1 MEKLTELIGWLQE
14 YTVALANGSGTTLGK
29 AGVMSELVFD
39 TLEEINQWP
48 LEQQQQA
55 IEHIRRW
62 LDGTVNSAIA
72 LQHDTHTEKWIKP
85 ILRGVIDKASAM
97 Q

>member
-14 YTVALANGSGTTLGK
+14 YTVALANGSG
-29 AGVMSELVFD
+29 MSELVFD

-85 ILRGVIDKASAM
+85 ILRAVIDNASTM